1 MMDVTLP
8 NGFVVRDVP
17 DDVSSSDLAKISVES
32 GWATAEDFSGLGFFD
47 DPLVEEEEEEEDD
60 TTAIGQIFET
70 GKAIP
75 RGFASSILTA
85 GEGLAEL
92 ADAATNTIGLE
103 DLIDSGDENELIR
116 LAREGQKNVQSVLGA
131 DASYQDKWTTKFG
144 EGLGSFASFLTPGGV
159 AKGLSLLGKPLAA
172 GTKAASVTRGTL
184 FGGYATS
191 LGAGDQAQRIQAA
204 RDAGIEISQDQEDKA
219 IFLGG
224 AIGLTELAPIERLLR
239 GLPLSVRDTP
249 FFESLKPRLMNAVRT
264 GTTEA
269 IQEVSAA
276 AMQNAVERGLY
287 NPDRAVFEGSLMDDF
302 TVGGSVGFAADLVFN
317 AFSGRRSNAIT
328 KEALAKEQ
336 ETREK
341 IAEANA
347 QGKSR
352 PIIPEEPAI
361 DPATI
366 ALDPAD
372 PNADPRD
379 VARGRASQ
387 ISTTLGASFPAG
399 GQFQSLDAD
408 GNPSTT
414 VTNSDG
420 TQFGP
425 SLNTVEEADAL
436 ANALNEELISSQ
448 IINSTQNLI
457 DQSGIE
463 VSEENMPPLRELG
476 ATVID
481 PKPHTFTSS
490 QVNLAGNTTAENGFD
505 HETLSL
511 EDAEQSGIEEKD
523 LTIAQKLNKKRLDKK
538 KAGTPDTNEFTPAEA
553 REVLSSEQ
561 YAKLAKTVPSYN
573 EESGS
578 FNYSAQIDGK
588 NVQVSVNNQVEPDID
603 YGNLTEEDFVSILN
617 RKNIDASI
625 TSDEFKTVARAVAG
639 IPANLS
645 FKEYTA
651 ADKELLYKRLSSL
664 PKLAT
669 KSAIPNFRPKKYNK
683 SQFDRAKNAFD
694 QTGAVPSAKELG
706 FKGRG
711 SKAAH
716 EQLTTDVTGI
726 KKEGRAQSEKAAQE
740 AEKVM
745 KGYGLD
751 KIGLMIADR
760 LRKRYR
766 GETGELQLGEA
777 IDGQVAGAYDEEV
790 KAVFLYSDGLIQQF
804 KNNNKGREPT
814 EEEYVQLALEVLDH
828 EVVHVLRD
836 LDLFTAKEFK
846 FLERKARD
854 TRIPNSEMSY
864 LDVAKRDY
872 SELDQVAQME
882 EAVAELV
889 RDGLAGRLKIG
900 GKPKSLMRRVA
911 EFFKRLFRITN
922 KFDSILEG
930 IRTGE
935 IGGRE
940 RGVIRTLVK
949 KEAEEAKKEGIL
961 PERYAGYMAPP
972 LRARGSARPPVQ
984 ERADFEERTADQ
996 APPADP
1002 IAQAQDEEITE
1013 FTEDDSGSVAAP
1025 QKQKIVVEDIPV
1037 KRAADFKTN
1046 GNYDVTFP
1054 DGSVEQIFRDTY
1066 QFSYPVWH
1074 WASAP
1079 VKTSV
1084 GFQDTDLGYTKK
1096 EALEYLAR
1104 LKGYEPVTKEEAA
1117 SAKEEASKAPKV
1129 RTKEQNQ
1136 EELDASLDRG
1146 GAPEDPKFSKIT
1158 KPMYPAKQTTDDP
1171 LVNIPRRILSG
1182 EYIPKKTLKA
1192 YKLFRTDGNVL
1203 MPLYVDSKSIVP
1215 LDEWVRAKHLPKN
1228 ERDKIIS
1235 EIGDLAYRGG
1245 WHAALFPMASHIGG
1259 TTEQQK
1265 QRANKIRQKRLREFE
1280 RQGVNPKGAEDK
1292 AKREAINKQ
1301 IPMPKMYIEAQGERK
1316 LVNLTDPV
1324 FRQPDEVW
1332 AEIEVAADYDWQ
1344 PIANARSSIIKTG
1357 VNKGKLNPRYA
1368 HIQDQVPYGGFYY
1381 YNTSANVDGT
1391 WVISGDLKVNRI
1403 LSDEEVAAI
1412 DQSSGEFDLPRE
1424 QKSELLESL
1433 LDKQARRETS
1443 KFSKVKSDDNFERTA
1458 GERAAYRQTE
1468 DDRATRNKLADDLE
1482 NIGVGGTYGMSLQD
1496 ITDADLKNVSPE
1508 TRRLIRA
1515 FRKED
1520 YYGYDSSDEL
1530 FSQVFDYGIESI
1542 DPNPPAGLKSALGR
1556 YVNVSYGVTETSKFS
1571 KVRDE
1576 ETLKELETKRAVALS
1591 RLKDATIEPRPNAAY
1606 IRSLEREIAEY
1617 DTQIE
1622 EIRARQPKEAPKERE
1637 ERLNEARIQ
1646 LAKIRAELG
1655 ETSKFALV
1663 KDPSDVSYRYQHQP
1677 RRGDPSE
1684 TVGLVDLTKSLAG
1697 TEGGY
1702 PDDFYSPEGRRH
1714 YAPPP
1719 RFYGDEYGEANDQS
1733 YRAIKA
1739 ARGKPEKVV
1748 TIYRAVPKD
1757 VDDINAGDFVT
1768 LSKTYAEIHASGG
1781 YGTDSE
1787 GNDLQGKVISE
1798 QVKVKE
1804 LIWDQNDVNEFGY
1817 FPEIED
1823 QALTQIEKEVKEA
1836 RKYYEANPNDKQ
1848 AEQNYFNLRRI
1859 RDGREP
1865 KAQIETTT
1873 RKHDPEGVK
1882 KAVEKNLEQAT
1893 KPKSGF
1899 VPKYSVKASPEAQ
1912 YVAQNPDRN
1921 MGETSK
1927 FARVKPAPMTPE
1939 MENIVNRVSPS
1950 SPNRATMYENFR
1962 DATGEG
1968 RLSYYLTKFRQA
1980 AINKYAKL
1988 EKLNRQYFNHLADS
2002 SSIAAAL
2009 FSDRSRGI
2017 LASCIKY
2024 GVPIYEGGI
2033 TRVTEFTHNGR
2044 VYRGLLDV
2052 MAPLFQN
2059 EYGDLSDIAKTYA
2072 ITRRSKR
2079 LNEQGKEVPVTPEEI
2094 EAVNREID
2102 AYTDADGNNIIRDW
2116 YDAWQSYNDKTIEFL
2131 RATGVLN
2138 EETARLW
2145 SQYSDYYPFYREAED
2160 ADVPTSLSQKVF
2172 GGDLTSRTAI
2182 RELKGGQSAIN
2193 MDMVEAIS
2201 LNLTAAIDMGM
2212 KNVAQQRIARDMLEI
2227 GLAKEITNPKAEKN
2241 AISFLVNGNIKHVA
2255 IYDPLIYESM
2265 LPIGSE
2271 ASVELTQKLFGPF
2284 SSLLRE
2290 TITRDPGF
2298 MVVNLLRDT
2307 LSASVT
2313 SGSNFVPVL
2322 DTVKGLGDGV
2332 EMLEKFG
2339 VVGGYDYSN
2348 DPDDIVKFWNKEFQR
2363 RGIQDDRGFTR
2374 KTFEGMW
2381 NALGGATTMSDAA
2394 TRNAVYQDVLAR
2406 TGNEA
2411 EAAFQA
2417 MEVIN
2422 FSRRGGNVIA
2432 RIFTSAIPFLNARFQ
2447 GLDVFYRAFTG
2458 QYTTDRTLA
2467 RNHIIASALM
2477 RGGMLTGLTLAYYL
2491 AVSDDED
2498 YKNQNAETR
2507 ENNWIFPLG
2516 DDRPPFKIPTPFEV
2530 GFIFKTIPEA
2540 FLAQYFGDE
2549 TGRETRAA
2557 ISRGIISTL
2566 EINPLGM
2573 QAIAPLV
2580 EASLNHNFFTGRA
2593 IVPIY
2598 LSQQVM
2604 PGMQDSLRTT
2614 EFGRLV
2620 GENLGISPLKVD
2632 HVLRGYFGTL
2642 GGYVID
2648 AVDIGLKGQTLGFQD
2663 DNRAVMPARNIYEYP
2678 MIRRFFASKEGSGL
2692 KQDAYEL
2699 YFEVQKIH
2707 NTINDLKRDG
2717 RMDELEAFMANHSDK
2732 LAYRGQLKTVKKQLD
2747 NFREYRRVVLTSDMT
2762 ADEKRRVIDDLD
2774 AAINN
2779 ILQNIIPQLK
2789 QDVDL
2794 PVFDIP
2800 LIDRAIGE

>member
-1 MMDVTLP
+1 MDVTLP

-32 GWATAEDFSGLGFFD
+32 GWATSDDFSGLGFFD
-47 DPLVEEEEEEEDD
+47 DPLLEEEEEEEEDD
-60 TTAIGQIFET
+60 TTSIGQIFET

-159 AKGLSLLGKPLAA
+159 AKGLSLLGRPLAA

-264 GTTEA
+264 GTTEG
-269 IQEVSAA
+269 IQEVTAA

-317 AFSGRRSNAIT
+317 AFAGRRSDSTNKA
-328 KEALAKEQ
+328 ALAKEQ

-347 QGKSR
+347 QGQSR
-352 PIIPEEPAI
+352 PLTPEEPAI
-361 DPATI
+361 DPATV

-408 GNPSTT
+408 GNPSTA

-420 TQFGP
+420 VQFGP

-463 VSEENMPPLRELG
+463 VSEENMSPLKELG

-490 QVNLAGNTTAENGFD
+490 QVNLAGDTTAENGFD

-645 FKEYTA
+645 FEKYTA

-726 KKEGRAQSEKAAQE
+726 KEEGRAQSEKAAQE
-740 AEKVM
+740 AEKVL

-751 KIGLMIADR
+751 EIGVIVADR
-760 LRKRYR
+760 MRKRYR
-766 GETGELQLGEA
+766 GETGEAELGEVREGEDA
-777 IDGQVAGAYDEEV
+777 ASGEYDPALKTV
-790 KAVFLYSDGLIQQF
+790 LLYSDGLIQEF
-804 KNNNKGREPT
+804 KNKNKGKEPT

-828 EVVHVLRD
+828 ESLHALRN
-836 LDLFTAKEFK
+836 LDLFTAKEFE

-854 TRIPNSEMSY
+854 TRLPNSEMSY
-864 LDVAKRDY
+864 LDVAKRNY
-872 SELDQVAQME
+872 PELDQVAQME

-940 RGVIRTLVK
+940 RGVIRTLTK
-949 KEAEEAKKEGIL
+949 TENILAEKEGIL

-984 ERADFEERTADQ
+984 ERADFEERTA
-996 APPADP
+996 
-1002 IAQAQDEEITE
+1002 
-1013 FTEDDSGSVAAP
+1013 
-1025 QKQKIVVEDIPV
+1025 
-1037 KRAADFKTN
+1037 
-1046 GNYDVTFP
+1046 
-1054 DGSVEQIFRDTY
+1054 
-1066 QFSYPVWH
+1066 
-1074 WASAP
+1074 
-1079 VKTSV
+1079 
-1084 GFQDTDLGYTKK
+1084 
-1096 EALEYLAR
+1096 
-1104 LKGYEPVTKEEAA
+1104 
-1117 SAKEEASKAPKV
+1117 
-1129 RTKEQNQ
+1129 EQNQ

-1146 GAPEDPKFSKIT
+1146 GAPEDPKFSKVT

-1182 EYIPKKTLKA
+1182 KYTPENTLKA
-1192 YKLFRTDGNVL
+1192 YKLFRTDGNVIK
-1203 MPLYVDSKSIVP
+1203 PLYVDS
-1215 LDEWVRAKHLPKN
+1215 DT
-1228 ERDKIIS
+1228 IIP
-1235 EIGDLAYRGG
+1235 IGDWSRAIMPDANARGKIVSDIGELAYRPG
-1245 WHAALFPMASHIGG
+1245 WHAATFPMANHIGG

-1280 RQGVNPKGAEDK
+1280 RQGVNPKGEEDK

-1381 YNTSANVDGT
+1381 YNTSANVDGS

-1403 LSDEEVAAI
+1403 LSDEEVSAI

-1443 KFSKVKSDDNFERTA
+1443 KFSKVKKDESVFYHVTHKYLTVPIEEQGISPRSITGESPTFPTRLGADVDTNIHAFTNINDAVRWVAAHDSDLNEYMIVPFKAQVSDFTQDENPQMRM
-1458 GERAAYRQTE
+1458 GYRSAIVSSKSIPSKNILE
-1468 DDRATRNKLADDLE
+1468 AFVPTRDM
-1482 NIGVGGTYGMSLQD
+1482 V
-1496 ITDADLKNVSPE
+1496 
-1508 TRRLIRA
+1508 
-1515 FRKED
+1515 RK
-1520 YYGYDSSDEL
+1520 
-1530 FSQVFDYGIESI
+1530 
-1542 DPNPPAGLKSALGR
+1542 A
-1556 YVNVSYGVTETSKFS
+1556 VTETSKFS

-1591 RLKDATIEPRPNAAY
+1591 RLKD
-1606 IRSLEREIAEY
+1606 
-1617 DTQIE
+1617 QM
-1622 EIRARQPKEAPKERE
+1622 
-1637 ERLNEARIQ
+1637 
-1646 LAKIRAELG
+1646 
-1655 ETSKFALV
+1655 
-1663 KDPSDVSYRYQHQP
+1663 QH
-1677 RRGDPSE
+1677 
-1684 TVGLVDLTKSLAG
+1684 T
-1697 TEGGY
+1697 
-1702 PDDFYSPEGRRH
+1702 
-1714 YAPPP
+1714 
-1719 RFYGDEYGEANDQS
+1719 
-1733 YRAIKA
+1733 
-1739 ARGKPEKVV
+1739 
-1748 TIYRAVPKD
+1748 
-1757 VDDINAGDFVT
+1757 
-1768 LSKTYAEIHASGG
+1768 
-1781 YGTDSE
+1781 
-1787 GNDLQGKVISE
+1787 
-1798 QVKVKE
+1798 
-1804 LIWDQNDVNEFGY
+1804 
-1817 FPEIED
+1817 
-1823 QALTQIEKEVKEA
+1823 
-1836 RKYYEANPNDKQ
+1836 
-1848 AEQNYFNLRRI
+1848 
-1859 RDGREP
+1859 
-1865 KAQIETTT
+1865 
-1873 RKHDPEGVK
+1873 
-1882 KAVEKNLEQAT
+1882 
-1893 KPKSGF
+1893 
-1899 VPKYSVKASPEAQ
+1899 
-1912 YVAQNPDRN
+1912 
-1921 MGETSK
+1921 
-1927 FARVKPAPMTPE
+1927 
-1939 MENIVNRVSPS
+1939 
-1950 SPNRATMYENFR
+1950 
-1962 DATGEG
+1962 
-1968 RLSYYLTKFRQA
+1968 
-1980 AINKYAKL
+1980 
-1988 EKLNRQYFNHLADS
+1988 
-2002 SSIAAAL
+2002 
-2009 FSDRSRGI
+2009 
-2017 LASCIKY
+2017 
-2024 GVPIYEGGI
+2024 
-2033 TRVTEFTHNGR
+2033 
-2044 VYRGLLDV
+2044 
-2052 MAPLFQN
+2052 
-2059 EYGDLSDIAKTYA
+2059 
-2072 ITRRSKR
+2072 
-2079 LNEQGKEVPVTPEEI
+2079 
-2094 EAVNREID
+2094 
-2102 AYTDADGNNIIRDW
+2102 
-2116 YDAWQSYNDKTIEFL
+2116 
-2131 RATGVLN
+2131 
-2138 EETARLW
+2138 
-2145 SQYSDYYPFYREAED
+2145 
-2160 ADVPTSLSQKVF
+2160 
-2172 GGDLTSRTAI
+2172 
-2182 RELKGGQSAIN
+2182 
-2193 MDMVEAIS
+2193 
-2201 LNLTAAIDMGM
+2201 
-2212 KNVAQQRIARDMLEI
+2212 
-2227 GLAKEITNPKAEKN
+2227 
-2241 AISFLVNGNIKHVA
+2241 
-2255 IYDPLIYESM
+2255 
-2265 LPIGSE
+2265 
-2271 ASVELTQKLFGPF
+2271 
-2284 SSLLRE
+2284 
-2290 TITRDPGF
+2290 
-2298 MVVNLLRDT
+2298 
-2307 LSASVT
+2307 
-2313 SGSNFVPVL
+2313 
-2322 DTVKGLGDGV
+2322 
-2332 EMLEKFG
+2332 
-2339 VVGGYDYSN
+2339 
-2348 DPDDIVKFWNKEFQR
+2348 
-2363 RGIQDDRGFTR
+2363 
-2374 KTFEGMW
+2374 
-2381 NALGGATTMSDAA
+2381 
-2394 TRNAVYQDVLAR
+2394 
-2406 TGNEA
+2406 
-2411 EAAFQA
+2411 
-2417 MEVIN
+2417 
-2422 FSRRGGNVIA
+2422 
-2432 RIFTSAIPFLNARFQ
+2432 
-2447 GLDVFYRAFTG
+2447 
-2458 QYTTDRTLA
+2458 
-2467 RNHIIASALM
+2467 
-2477 RGGMLTGLTLAYYL
+2477 
-2491 AVSDDED
+2491 
-2498 YKNQNAETR
+2498 
-2507 ENNWIFPLG
+2507 
-2516 DDRPPFKIPTPFEV
+2516 
-2530 GFIFKTIPEA
+2530 
-2540 FLAQYFGDE
+2540 
-2549 TGRETRAA
+2549 
-2557 ISRGIISTL
+2557 
-2566 EINPLGM
+2566 
-2573 QAIAPLV
+2573 
-2580 EASLNHNFFTGRA
+2580 
-2593 IVPIY
+2593 
-2598 LSQQVM
+2598 
-2604 PGMQDSLRTT
+2604 
-2614 EFGRLV
+2614 
-2620 GENLGISPLKVD
+2620 
-2632 HVLRGYFGTL
+2632 
-2642 GGYVID
+2642 
-2648 AVDIGLKGQTLGFQD
+2648 
-2663 DNRAVMPARNIYEYP
+2663 
-2678 MIRRFFASKEGSGL
+2678 
-2692 KQDAYEL
+2692 
-2699 YFEVQKIH
+2699 
-2707 NTINDLKRDG
+2707 
-2717 RMDELEAFMANHSDK
+2717 
-2732 LAYRGQLKTVKKQLD
+2732 
-2747 NFREYRRVVLTSDMT
+2747 
-2762 ADEKRRVIDDLD
+2762 
-2774 AAINN
+2774 
-2779 ILQNIIPQLK
+2779 
-2789 QDVDL
+2789 
-2794 PVFDIP
+2794 
-2800 LIDRAIGE
+2800 